1 MARCLV
7 TGHQGYIGSNLVK
20 KLRQQGHAVLGID
33 IKSGYDIN
41 SLQGLKESADGAFHP
56 TWWNF
61 KPEYVFHLA
70 CFPRVGY
77 SIEHPVATMNNN
89 VVAGSHVLNFARKVG
104 AKRVIYSS
112 SSSIVGNGLGP
123 TNPYALQKMTTEIE
137 CRLYSELYGIDT
149 VSLRYFNVY
158 SEDQEANGPYST
170 AVCNWMDYLKNN
182 KTPFITGDGTQRRDM
197 LHVSDAVSANIFA
210 MQSKKDFHGQFF
222 DVGTG
227 QNISLNEL
235 KEIAKIY
242 FPNASFNYT
251 ESRPS
256 EVKNTLAD
264 IEKLKQLGW
273 CATINIQEGVTS
285 CFKQAKEVKNA

>member
-1 MARCLV
+1 
-7 TGHQGYIGSNLVK
+7 
-20 KLRQQGHAVLGID
+20 
-33 IKSGYDIN
+33 
-41 SLQGLKESADGAFHP
+41 
-56 TWWNF
+56 
-61 KPEYVFHLA
+61 
-70 CFPRVGY
+70 
-77 SIEHPVATMNNN
+77 
-89 VVAGSHVLNFARKVG
+89 
-104 AKRVIYSS
+104 
-112 SSSIVGNGLGP
+112 
-123 TNPYALQKMTTEIE
+123 
-137 CRLYSELYGIDT
+137 
-149 VSLRYFNVY
+149 
-158 SEDQEANGPYST
+158 
-170 AVCNWMDYLKNN
+170 MDYLKNN

-285 CFKQAKEVKNA
+285 CFKQTKEVKNA